1 MSTTLE
7 ILRDAIVRK
16 KPVSFRYKNPKKPN
30 EPKGARIGN
39 PHAVYQT
46 TTGNINLDL
55 YQTSGAILPAGTEL
69 PAWRDYTL
77 TFISDLEIIEGPSFE
92 VASDYKS
99 YARKY
104 QRKFV
109 KI

>member
-1 MSTTLE
+1 MD
-7 ILRDAIVRK
+7 ILRDAIARK
-16 KPVSFRYKNPKKPN
+16 KPVSFTYKNPKKVG
-30 EPKGARIGN
+30 EPKGKRIGN

-46 TTGNINLDL
+46 TTGNINLEV
-55 YQTSGAILPAGTEL
+55 YQTAGAIFPADTQLPV
-69 PAWRDYTL
+69 WRDYTL
-77 TFISDLEIIEGPSFE
+77 AYVSDLEIIEGASFE
-92 VASDYKS
+92 VAPDYKS